1 MAQRRMFSKSIT
13 NSSQFLMMHQSSQNL
28 YFHFGM
34 NADDDGF
41 CEHFPLMRMTDSK
54 PDDLKVL
61 QAKGFVNV
69 FDEKVLIITDWK
81 ENNYLRSDRYTP
93 SKYLEIYKEE
103 IKRLSSGIPSGDT
116 GKVRLGKVRLEED
129 INTVE
134 QAPQEIPLL
143 IKSFEEVN
151 PAVKR
156 MYGNKTQR
164 QACKDL
170 IETYGFDRVLNVI
183 KNTLPRTNKMTAEFF
198 PNIGTP
204 LQLFDK
210 WQKLEDAIF
219 AYRAKKQIKN
229 NNVFW

>member
-13 NSSQFLMMHQSSQNL
+13 NSSQFLMMPQSSQNL

>member
-1 MAQRRMFSKSIT
+1 MFSKSIT
-13 NSSQFLMMHQSSQNL
+13 NSNQFFIIPQSSQNL

-41 CEHFPLMRMTDSK
+41 YEHFPLMRMTDSK

>member
-1 MAQRRMFSKSIT
+1 
-13 NSSQFLMMHQSSQNL
+13 MMPQSSQNL